1 MELQL
6 KKDLGTDP
14 EKTLKRPWTDHG
26 QKYHYR
32 RNSAGKTKNVKAKQK
47 T

>member
-14 EKTLKRPWTDHG
+14 EQTLNKPWTDHG

-32 RNSAGKTKNVKAKQK
+32 KESTDKTKNVKAKQK